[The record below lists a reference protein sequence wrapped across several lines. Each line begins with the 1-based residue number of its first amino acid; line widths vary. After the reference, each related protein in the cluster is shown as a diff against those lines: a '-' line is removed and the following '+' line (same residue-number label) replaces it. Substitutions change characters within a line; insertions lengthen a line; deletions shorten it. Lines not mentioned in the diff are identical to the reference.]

1 MKRSQELT
9 NMGRSVKA
17 EQKEGLLQTELA
29 KREVLRLNN
38 QKSNEL
44 TRECIDTAMIYLMS
58 EKPYESISISEL
70 TKRAGVSRTAF
81 YRNYASK
88 DDVLKE
94 IGKSVIESLSA
105 QLSKVKSTDDVHGAL
120 VGFFTKIK
128 EQHAYVELLVK
139 ADVSMNLLFPS
150 SHVLENVVRTTSQKD
165 HYRLIAVDSALN
177 GLVREWIANGYDL
190 SPEELANVL
199 ELGVSF

>member
-1 MKRSQELT
+1 MKRGQELT

-81 YRNYASK
+81 YRNYATK

-94 IGKSVIESLSA
+94 IGKSVIENLSA
-105 QLSKVKSTDDVHGAL
+105 LLNKVKSADDVHGAL
-120 VGFFTKIK
+120 VDFFTKIK
-128 EQHAYVELLVK
+128 EQHAFVELMVK
-139 ADVSMNLLFPS
+139 ANVSMNLLFPS
-150 SHVLENVVRTTSQKD
+150 SHILENVVRTTSQKD
-165 HYRLIAVDSALN
+165 HYRLIAVDSALG

-190 SPEELANVL
+190 SPEELANIL

>member
-1 MKRSQELT
+1 MKRGQELT

-81 YRNYASK
+81 YRNYATK

-105 QLSKVKSTDDVHGAL
+105 QLSKVKSADDVHGAL
-120 VGFFTKIK
+120 VVFFTKIK
-128 EQHAYVELLVK
+128 EQHAYVELMVK
-139 ADVSMNLLFPS
+139 ANVSMNLLFPS

-165 HYRLIAVDSALN
+165 HYRLIAVDSALD

-190 SPEELANVL
+190 SPEELANIL

>member
-1 MKRSQELT
+1 MKRGQELT

-81 YRNYASK
+81 YRNYATK

-105 QLSKVKSTDDVHGAL
+105 QLSKVKSADDVHGAL

>member
-1 MKRSQELT
+1 MVK
-9 NMGRSVKA
+9 SVKA
-17 EQKEGLLQTELA
+17 EQKADKSQSELA

-38 QKSNEL
+38 QQSNEL
-44 TRECIDTAMIYLMS
+44 TRECIDTAMMYLLS

-81 YRNYASK
+81 YRNYATK

-105 QLSKVKSTDDVHGAL
+105 QLSKVKYADDVHGAL

-128 EQHAYVELLVK
+128 EQHAYVELMVK
-139 ADVSMNLLFPS
+139 ANVSMNLLFPS

-165 HYRLIAVDSALN
+165 HYHLIAVDSALN

>member
-1 MKRSQELT
+1 
-9 NMGRSVKA
+9 MGRSVKA

-81 YRNYASK
+81 YRNYATK

-94 IGKSVIESLSA
+94 IGKSVIENLSA
-105 QLSKVKSTDDVHGAL
+105 LLNKVKSADDVHGAL
-120 VGFFTKIK
+120 VDFFTKIK
-128 EQHAYVELLVK
+128 EQHAFVELMVK
-139 ADVSMNLLFPS
+139 ANVSMNLLFPS
-150 SHVLENVVRTTSQKD
+150 SHILENVVRTTSQKD
-165 HYRLIAVDSALN
+165 HYRLIAVDSALG

-190 SPEELANVL
+190 SPEELANIL

>member
-1 MKRSQELT
+1 MKRGQELT

-105 QLSKVKSTDDVHGAL
+105 QLSKVKSADDVHGAL
-120 VGFFTKIK
+120 VVFFTKIK

>member
-1 MKRSQELT
+1 
-9 NMGRSVKA
+9 MGRSVKA

-81 YRNYASK
+81 YRNYATK

-105 QLSKVKSTDDVHGAL
+105 QLSKVKSADDVHGAL
-120 VGFFTKIK
+120 VVFFTKIK
-128 EQHAYVELLVK
+128 EQHAYVELMVK
-139 ADVSMNLLFPS
+139 ANVSMNLLFPS

-165 HYRLIAVDSALN
+165 HYRLIAVDSALD

-190 SPEELANVL
+190 SPEELANIL

>member
-1 MKRSQELT
+1 
-9 NMGRSVKA
+9 MGRSVKA

-105 QLSKVKSTDDVHGAL
+105 QLSKVKSADDVHGAL
-120 VGFFTKIK
+120 VVFFTKIK

-150 SHVLENVVRTTSQKD
+150 SHVLEYVVRTTSQKD